1 MAKIAVASTLLCTA
15 LGNASDPDWPQFKQF
30 MSDYSKDYSTRL
42 EQKQRFAI
50 FKDNLK
56 LIDQRNA
63 KGTTM
68 KHDVTKFADM
78 TPAEFQGKLL
88 GRTDGYWSAMTKKP
102 KFTQTWED
110 VRGATESINWCDLGH
125 CTPVKDQGHCG
136 SCWAFDGTE
145 MMESDFSIR
154 FGELYTLSTQEATS
168 CDPYDGGC
176 QGGNSV
182 NEWAW
187 VNSVGGL
194 AEASVYPYESGE
206 TECSGK
212 CDTSLE
218 ASKYF
223 KVNVEASYWF
233 SQSAADEGNMLLDI
247 ALTPIS
253 VAVDASTWSS
263 YTGGIVTAADCG
275 STSLNHN
282 VQVVGY
288 NADGNYW
295 IVRNSWSSAWGNDGF
310 INLAAG
316 NNTCGIAMEASAV
329 VTSKPASSVV

>member
-1 MAKIAVASTLLCTA
+1 
-15 LGNASDPDWPQFKQF
+15 
-30 MSDYSKDYSTRL
+30 
-42 EQKQRFAI
+42 
-50 FKDNLK
+50 
-56 LIDQRNA
+56 
-63 KGTTM
+63 
-68 KHDVTKFADM
+68 
-78 TPAEFQGKLL
+78 
-88 GRTDGYWSAMTKKP
+88 MTKKP
-102 KFTQTWED
+102 KFTRTWED
-110 VRGATESINWCDLGH
+110 VRGETESINWCDLGH

-223 KVNVEASYWF
+223 KVNVDASYWF